1 MNPEVRK
8 VLEAC
13 AQREP
18 LWIDPEDA
26 RLEARRRARS
36 MERAKRKASIIATV
50 VIIYLASAIVFAL
63 LDIAAIAIPLLLAP
77 CVLLV
82 WMYVYAGAKAAL
94 EDDAEEDDEENNVC

>member
-1 MNPEVRK
+1 MNPEERK
-8 VLEAC
+8 VLETC
-13 AQREP
+13 AQRGP

-50 VIIYLASAIVFAL
+50 AIIYLASAIVFAL
-63 LDIAAIAIPLLLAP
+63 LDIVAIAVPLLIAP

-82 WMYVYAGAKAAL
+82 WIFVYACARAVL
-94 EDDAEEDDEENNVC
+94 DDDTEENEESNVC